1 VAIRFT
7 ATRSS
12 RPGRWQLCN
21 PASTRDGKDT
31 QQGVRQRAR
40 TRQVRSARRRRRGCS
55 LIHGWPLCSVAT
67 RPPSPHQTRRR
78 EVGGEATGRNP
89 ARWMARCRPPA
100 AAVRCATCAAPW
112 SPVRV
117 RPRRLPLGG
126 SEVAVWPSPGDPAIL
141 PSCDA
146 TRGQRARGREHRHVR
161 LTCSPRALACGGG
174 GLEAGVS

>member
-1 VAIRFT
+1 MAIRFT

-78 EVGGEATGRNP
+78 EVGGSGDPTQSDAVDG
-89 ARWMARCRPPA
+89 AAAPA

-126 SEVAVWPSPGDPAIL
+126 SEVAVWPSPVDP
-141 PSCDA
+141 A
-146 TRGQRARGREHRHVR
+146 TRGQRAREGTPSCAASMPVVVVLRPAS
-161 LTCSPRALACGGG
+161 LDQRARTIATR
-174 GLEAGVS
+174 